1 MRFKLVT
8 VVMLGVLLTGC
19 IGGVGQRADVGVF
32 MTNSGMETEVSSS
45 LLGALGAEVA
55 EKDQRIEEIWVTI
68 TGVEVKRDG
77 NWETIA
83 VKQQEQID
91 LMGLRFSE
99 MLLGQGKI
107 PAGSYSEIRFQIA
120 EEGNY
125 IIFEGGK
132 KADLKVPS
140 NELKPHIGKLNIA
153 AGTVTELVF
162 DVNSKYFA
170 ERGNDGGYNANP
182 RQSLRF
188 VEQVEA
194 EFGELD
200 VLIELPEWLD
210 GVFSIELS
218 LFREG
223 ELEPIWIT
231 ELEEGEQVA
240 RISFL
245 PPGEYYLEASVRL
258 AEFAT
263 IQLFAGPFEVKVG
276 EIAKPILRETEQ

>member
-45 LLGALGAEVA
+45 LLGALGVEVA
-55 EKDQRIEEIWVTI
+55 ETDQRIEEIWVTI
-68 TGVEVKRDG
+68 TGVAVKRDG
-77 NWETIA
+77 NWEMLA
-83 VKQQEQID
+83 VKQQEPID

-99 MLLGQGKI
+99 MLLGEGKI

-125 IIFEGGK
+125 VVVEGGETK
-132 KADLKVPS
+132 PLKVPS
-140 NELKPHIGKLNIA
+140 DELKPHIGKLNIA

-170 ERGNDGGYNANP
+170 EPGKDGGYNANP

-188 VEQVEA
+188 VEQVEL

-200 VLIELPEWLD
+200 VRIELPEWLD
-210 GVFSIELS
+210 EVFSIELS
-218 LFREG
+218 LFKVG

-231 ELEEGEQVA
+231 ELEEGELALKV
-240 RISFL
+240 SFL
-245 PPGEYYLEASVRL
+245 PPGEYYLEATVQL
-258 AEFAT
+258 ADFVT
-263 IQLFAGPFEVKVG
+263 IQLSAGPFEVKVG
-276 EIAKPILRETEQ
+276 EIVTPILEETEQ